1 MSENYRSQLFQR
13 FLGSTV
19 MSGSLAQPA
28 PPRVTA
34 TRDQLV
40 LFYDPAP
47 TGNLESND
55 VVIFQIGAPIRWPG
69 SSDPLRRAELTF
81 RLLRSKTI
89 QVTAEKKRSSW
100 TR

>member
-1 MSENYRSQLFQR
+1 MSEKYRSQLFQR
-13 FLGSTV
+13 FLGSMV
-19 MSGSLAQPA
+19 MSGSPVQPA

-55 VVIFQIGAPIRWPG
+55 VVIFQIGATIRWPG
-69 SSDPLRRAELTF
+69 SRDPLRRAELTF
-81 RLLRSKTI
+81 
-89 QVTAEKKRSSW
+89 
-100 TR
+100 